1 MSMTVNCPQ
10 CKARFQID
18 EGKLP
23 ASRVFLKC
31 PKCANKIEVHKPDAA
46 AAEPASGAAPK
57 AAAPPE
63 TDDNPFD
70 ETPAAPDVEAA
81 APVAPAVPAAPVN
94 AETEALN
101 RQVLTVL
108 NDLLKRGVRREA
120 IDSDAEGEDERRALI
135 CDDEEMFVTVLRDQL
150 TALGYRRID
159 VAKSAAEALE
169 KVKQGG
175 YELITVDL
183 RYPDNPEGGYEI
195 LRGMAFGGAAVRRRI
210 YAAFISADLK
220 TMDTNSAFFHGANLT
235 INKKEIKKAGALIQK
250 GMQEYRRYY
259 RVFNAVQDELT
270 NVR

>member
-1 MSMTVNCPQ
+1 MTINCPK
-10 CKARFQID
+10 CAARFQID
-18 EGKLP
+18 ENKLP

-31 PKCANKIEVHKPDAA
+31 PKCAEKIEVRKPESAAPEAPAEPAFAPPAA
-46 AAEPASGAAPK
+46 AASAQDDDNPLDDLPDAPSPAPAPPAAP
-57 AAAPPE
+57 ADPE
-63 TDDNPFD
+63 TD
-70 ETPAAPDVEAA
+70 
-81 APVAPAVPAAPVN
+81 
-94 AETEALN
+94 ALS
-101 RQVLTVL
+101 RQVLTTL

-120 IDSDAEGEDERRALI
+120 IDAESDGEEERRALI
-135 CDDEEMFVTVLRDQL
+135 CDDEEMFVAVLRDQL
-150 TALGYRRID
+150 AALGYRRID
-159 VAKSAAEALE
+159 VARTAAESLE

-195 LRGMAFGGAAVRRRI
+195 LRGMAFGGAAARRRV

>member
-1 MSMTVNCPQ
+1 MSMTINCPK
-10 CKARFQID
+10 CAARFQID
-18 EGKLP
+18 ENKLP

-31 PKCANKIEVHKPDAA
+31 PKCAEKIEVRKPEAASAAPEAPPAA
-46 AAEPASGAAPK
+46 AAQ
-57 AAAPPE
+57 PE
-63 TDDNPFD
+63 TEDNPFAD
-70 ETPAAPDVEAA
+70 LPDAPAPTAA
-81 APVAPAVPAAPVN
+81 APAAPVSP
-94 AETEALN
+94 ETEALN
-101 RQVLTVL
+101 RQVLTLL

-120 IDSDAEGEDERRALI
+120 IDSEGDGEEERRALI
-135 CDDEEMFVTVLRDQL
+135 CDDEEMFVSVLRDQL
-150 TALGYRRID
+150 SALGYRRID
-159 VAKSAAEALE
+159 VARSAAEALE

-175 YELITVDL
+175 YELVTVDL

-195 LRGMAFGGAAVRRRI
+195 LRGMAFGGAAARRRV